1 MRKDFRVDTMD
12 VRNAPGYEEGFPG
25 HSDGWEKCAGSGEAF
40 SGHSDGWEKCSGSGE
55 GFPGQCDGREKYTSL
70 DRSVF
75 SPVMDRY
82 NV

>member
-1 MRKDFRVDTMD
+1 MRKNFRVDTMD

-25 HSDGWEKCAGSGEAF
+25 Q
-40 SGHSDGWEKCSGSGE
+40 SDGWEKCSGSGE

-75 SPVMDRY
+75 SPVMDRF